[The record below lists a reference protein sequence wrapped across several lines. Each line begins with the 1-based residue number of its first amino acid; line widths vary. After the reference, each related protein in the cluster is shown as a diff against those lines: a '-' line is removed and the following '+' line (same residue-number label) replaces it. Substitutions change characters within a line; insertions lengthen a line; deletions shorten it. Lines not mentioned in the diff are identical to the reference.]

1 MRQDE
6 RYLAM
11 YMSAK
16 ITAFLIEQKI
26 ISNED
31 QEIYEYGFELLLADL
46 FNFSVILIIGGIAYQ
61 LWPTALYILI
71 FVGLRSVCGGYHA
84 KTHLRC
90 HIGTIGV
97 YILFLLLLNTQTI
110 VGNSLLLLWGDFIA
124 AIPIILFAPIPHANK
139 PLSKTVRKRNRFRSI
154 ILYFLLLLLT
164 LLLGYFEQQESAVI
178 SLTLWIVSLCM
189 IPAINI
195 HPFTQRRKMT

>member
-1 MRQDE
+1 MC
-6 RYLAM
+6 
-11 YMSAK
+11 MSTK
-16 ITAFLIEQKI
+16 ITAFLIKQKI

-31 QEIYEYGFELLLADL
+31 REIYEYGFELLLADL
-46 FNFSVILIIGGIAYQ
+46 FNFSVILLIGSVAHR
-61 LWPTALYILI
+61 LWPTVLYLLI

-97 YILFLLLLNTQTI
+97 YILFLLLLSTQKLAE
-110 VGNSLLLLWGDFIA
+110 NRFLLLWGDFIA

-139 PLSKTVRKRNRFRSI
+139 PLSETVRKQNRIRSI
-154 ILYFLLLLLT
+154 ILFFLLFLLA
-164 LLLGYFEQQESAVI
+164 LLLGYFDQQESAVI

-195 HPFTQRRKMT
+195 HPFTPRRKKT